1 MGVGV
6 GGGERVLFIFL
17 VSGVK
22 LCISPYG
29 DV

>member
-17 VSGVK
+17 GGVK
-22 LCISPYG
+22 LCISPYS